1 MRTETFT
8 VYEPHTGYAFTVTF
22 SYERQAYD
30 PAVGMYGEY
39 VVLVDDAQDDAGRTV
54 KPSFW
59 MEGAVAQEL
68 YDRDDRR
75 WSA

>member
-8 VYEPHTGYAFTVTF
+8 MYEPHTGYEFTITA

-30 PAVGMYGEY
+30 PAVGMYGDY
-39 VVLVDDAQDDAGRTV
+39 MVLVDDAHDDAGRTV
-54 KPSFW
+54 EPSFW

-75 WSA
+75 RSA

>member
-8 VYEPHTGYAFTVTF
+8 VYEPHTGYEFAVTA

-30 PAVGMYGEY
+30 PAVGMRGEY

-59 MEGAVAQEL
+59 MEAAFAQEL
-68 YDRDDRR
+68 YDRDERR
-75 WSA
+75 SRP